1 MKAELVSHAFAPV
14 YDQNSRILVLGTMP
28 SPASR
33 QNGFYYSHPRNRF
46 WPVVAHLL
54 GEPLPATPEEKRS
67 LLLRRG
73 IALWD
78 VLASCTIA
86 GAEDSSIRQPVAN
99 DLRPIFQAAPIAA
112 VFTTGG
118 KAHQLYRR
126 HCLPHTGVEDIQL
139 PSTSPANCRVGT
151 PELLAAYGRML
162 DYLETKGEM
171 YG

>member
-1 MKAELVSHAFAPV
+1 MKAEFVQHAFGPV
-14 YDQNSRILVLGTMP
+14 FDQNSRILVLGTMP

-46 WPVVAHLL
+46 WPVLAQLL
-54 GEPLPATPEEKRS
+54 GEPLPTTPEQKRDFA
-67 LLLRRG
+67 LRHG

-86 GAEDSSIRQPVAN
+86 GAEDASIRRPVAN
-99 DLRPIFQAAPIAA
+99 DLSGIFAVAELRA

-126 HCLPHTGVEDIQL
+126 FCLPQTGVEDIPL
-139 PSTSPANCRVGT
+139 PSTSPANCRLG
-151 PELLAAYGRML
+151 LDQLCAAYRPML
-162 DYLETKGEM
+162 DYLETTGA
-171 YG
+171 

>member
-1 MKAELVSHAFAPV
+1 MKAQQVNHAFEPV
-14 YDQNSRILVLGTMP
+14 FDQNSRILVLGTMP

-46 WPVVAHLL
+46 WPVVAQLL
-54 GEPLPATPEEKRS
+54 AEPLPATPEEKRS
-67 LLLRRG
+67 LLLRHG

-86 GAEDSSIRQPVAN
+86 GAEDSSIRRPVAN
-99 DLRPIFQAAPIAA
+99 DLRPILQAAPIAA

-126 HCLPHTGVEDIQL
+126 HCLPHTGIEDIPL
-139 PSTSPANCRVGT
+139 PSTSPANCRIGT
-151 PELLAAYGRML
+151 QELLTAYGQML
-162 DYLETKGEM
+162 NYLETKGEM
-171 YG
+171 NG

>member
-1 MKAELVSHAFAPV
+1 MKAELVHHAFGPV
-14 YDQNSRILVLGTMP
+14 FDQNSKILVLGTMP

-46 WPVVAHLL
+46 WPVLARLL
-54 GEPLPATPEEKRS
+54 EQPLPTTPEQKRA
-67 LLLRRG
+67 LVLGHG

-99 DLRPIFQAAPIAA
+99 DLSAVFAAAEIQA

-126 HCLPHTGVEDIQL
+126 FCLPKTGVEDIPL
-139 PSTSPANCRVGT
+139 PSTSPANCRLG
-151 PELLAAYGRML
+151 LDQLCAAYRPML
-162 DYLETKGEM
+162 DHLEKTGA
-171 YG
+171 

>member
-1 MKAELVSHAFAPV
+1 MEAKLVTHAFEPV
-14 YDQNSRILVLGTMP
+14 FDQNSRILVLGTMP

-46 WPVVAHLL
+46 WPVMAEVL
-54 GEPLPATPEEKRS
+54 GEPLPTTPEEKRE
-67 LLLRRG
+67 LALRRG

-86 GAEDSSIRQPVAN
+86 GAEDASIRRPVAN
-99 DLRPIFQAAPIAA
+99 DLSVIFKTADIRA

-126 HCLPHTGVEDIQL
+126 YCLPITGMEDIAL
-139 PSTSPANCRVGT
+139 PSTSPANCRISMD
-151 PELLAAYGRML
+151 ELVYSYQCILKC
-162 DYLETKGEM
+162 LETT
-171 YG
+171 